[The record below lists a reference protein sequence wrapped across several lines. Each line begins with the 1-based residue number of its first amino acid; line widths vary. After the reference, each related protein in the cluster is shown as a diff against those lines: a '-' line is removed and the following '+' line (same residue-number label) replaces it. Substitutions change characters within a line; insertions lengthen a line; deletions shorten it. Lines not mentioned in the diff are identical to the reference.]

1 MTDHH
6 HKVFNTND
14 YIPKRFGLNYS
25 PPQIIIEYLAPSTG
39 KLYHH
44 KMRLHKFTKEKS
56 NAEIMKELYDRHQVY
71 LDKKKVSSEQLIKL
85 IERLKQ
91 NFVPRKKKSE
101 NQDKKPEAKKEQKL
115 EETKKSLEEKK
126 EVKKEEKKE
135 VKKEEKKEV
144 VKEEKKEEKKEL
156 KKEEKSEEIEED
168 FDFGEIE
175 SEKEKSKEEQKKEA
189 EVVKPKEPEK
199 KAGKKMDDELEEEEE
214 EYGFDEFEDEDLN
227 KLDDSALNKKKAEMD
242 IEFEKNNIKKGD
254 AKFQYDVRKEFDHEQ
269 YAAEWDDDSY

>member
-1 MTDHH
+1 MAEHH
-6 HKVFNTND
+6 HKVFNSND

-56 NAEIMKELYDRHQVY
+56 NAEVMKELYERHQVY
-71 LDKKKVSSEQLIKL
+71 LDKKKVSSEQLLKL

-91 NFVPRKKKSE
+91 NFVPRKKKVENQPKMSE
-101 NQDKKPEAKKEQKL
+101 N
-115 EETKKSLEEKK
+115 
-126 EVKKEEKKE
+126 KKEEKKE
-135 VKKEEKKEV
+135 VEKKEV
-144 VKEEKKEEKKEL
+144 KTEVKKDIINEKKKEINKEIKKEEKKEEK
-156 KKEEKSEEIEED
+156 SDDIEED

-175 SEKEKSKEEQKKEA
+175 SEKSREEKKKEII
-189 EVVKPKEPEK
+189 KPKEPDK
-199 KAGKKMDDELEEEEE
+199 KAQKKMDNELEEEEE

-227 KLDDSALNKKKAEMD
+227 KLDDSALKKKKAEMD
-242 IEFEKNNIKKGD
+242 VEFEKNNIKKGD
-254 AKFQYDVRKEFDHEQ
+254 AKFQYDIRKEFDHEQ